1 MTSVGK
7 NLETGCRSGRGEFD
21 VVVKEHHTE
30 GPTTMTT
37 TVPTTESTA
46 TESVTAKLPAV
57 AIGATRVVVSF
68 LFLCHGLIGL
78 WGAWG
83 GIDGQGGTVEPLS
96 WPGWWGSVLHLVAGA
111 LVLVGWCTRTAALLC
126 SGAMA
131 YAYFTVHQPIALFP
145 IPNGGEPAALY
156 SWTFL
161 LIAAIGPGAFA
172 VDALRRRR

>member
-1 MTSVGK
+1 
-7 NLETGCRSGRGEFD
+7 
-21 VVVKEHHTE
+21 
-30 GPTTMTT
+30 MTT
-37 TVPTTESTA
+37 TTLPTTSSNA
-46 TESVTAKLPAV
+46 VSPIAAKLPAI

-68 LFLCHGLIGL
+68 LFLLHGAVGL
-78 WGAWG
+78 FGAFG

-111 LVLVGWCTRTAALLC
+111 LVGVGLFTRTAALLC

-156 SWTFL
+156 CWIFL
-161 LIAAIGPGAFA
+161 LIGILGPGTFA
-172 VDALRRRR
+172 LDALRRRR